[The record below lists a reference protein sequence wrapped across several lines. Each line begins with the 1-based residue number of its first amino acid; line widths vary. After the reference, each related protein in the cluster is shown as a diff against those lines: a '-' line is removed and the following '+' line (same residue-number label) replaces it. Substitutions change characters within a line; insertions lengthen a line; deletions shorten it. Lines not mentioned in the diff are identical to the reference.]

1 VKLEGDQL
9 QELEQEALEQASDAA
24 LAGAAEAEPRTQWQL
39 FRRRF
44 FKHKLAVISLV
55 VLFLLTFA
63 CFGASLIAPF
73 PEHKTNILLGPTP
86 PSAQHWMG
94 TDELGRDQ
102 LTEILYAGQLSL
114 KIGFA
119 VAFVSTLIGV
129 VLGAVAGFFGKWVDN
144 LLMRLTD
151 LVLIVPALLILA
163 LLLSYVRVHKHF
175 LFWDLG
181 DKFLFWKIQID
192 TPIIVILALVGWTY
206 IARVVRGQVLSL
218 KEKEFVEAARAA
230 GASNSRIIV
239 RHILPN
245 TISTIMVNATLAIA
259 AAIVTEST
267 LSFLGFGVQLPL
279 NSWGRMLYDAK
290 GTVGTPK
297 VHLLYFPGLFLLVT
311 VLAVNFLGDGLRDAF
326 DPKAKQE

>member
-1 VKLEGDQL
+1 VTVE
-9 QELEQEALEQASDAA
+9 ELEVREREALQQAADEA
-24 LAGAAEAEPRTQWQL
+24 LAGQAEAVPRTQWQL

-44 FKHKLAVISLV
+44 FHHKLAVASLV
-55 VLFLLTFA
+55 VLIVLATM
-63 CFGASLIAPF
+63 CFGANWIAPY
-73 PEHKTNILLGPTP
+73 PEHQSNILLGPTP
-86 PSAQHWMG
+86 PSADHIMG

-102 LTEILYAGQLSL
+102 FSELLYAGQLSL

-119 VAFVSTLIGV
+119 VAVVSTLIGMT
-129 VLGAVAGFFGKWVDN
+129 LGAVAGFFGRWVDN
-144 LLMRLTD
+144 LLMRITD

-163 LLLSYVRVHKHF
+163 LLLSYVRVHDRF
-175 LFWDLG
+175 LWWELG
-181 DKFLFWKIQID
+181 DKILFYEVQID
-192 TPIIVILALVGWTY
+192 TPIILILALVGWTY

-230 GASNSRIIV
+230 GASGRRIIS

-245 TISTIMVNATLAIA
+245 TVSTIMVNATLAIA

-267 LSFLGFGVQLPL
+267 LSFLGFGVQPPQ

-290 GTVGTPK
+290 GTVGTDK

-311 VLAVNFLGDGLRDAF
+311 VLCVNFLGDGLRDAF
-326 DPKAKQE
+326 DPKRKQE